1 MASAKS
7 LGYPRSMSIDSEKDL
22 ESLRKVGRIVARCL
36 QHMQAKMEPGMTTA
50 ELDAIGGSFLASQG
64 ARSAPK
70 LTYNFPGFTCISVN
84 EEAAHGVPSA
94 KKINAGDLVNI
105 DVSAELDG
113 YFADTGGS
121 AIVPPAK
128 KLHLQICAVAKQ
140 ALENAMLE
148 ARAGAKLNRI
158 GFAIES
164 EAEKNGFTVIEN
176 LGSHG
181 VGRAL
186 HEDPGFIP
194 GYYSK
199 KDKRVLRENQ
209 VITIEPFISSGAR
222 EVVETGD
229 GWTLATPPGVFT
241 AQYEHTI
248 VITKGLPLIMTLAN

>member
-1 MASAKS
+1 
-7 LGYPRSMSIDSEKDL
+7 MSIDSEKDL
-22 ESLRKVGRIVARCL
+22 EALRKIGRIVARCL
-36 QHMQAKMEPGMTTA
+36 EHMQSKLEPGMTTL
-50 ELDAIGGSFLASQG
+50 ELDNIGGEYLAAHG

-84 EEAAHGVPSA
+84 EEAAHGVPGP
-94 KKINAGDLVNI
+94 KVLTAGDLVNI

-121 AIVPPAK
+121 AIIPPES
-128 KLHLQICAVAKQ
+128 KLHQRICAAAKS
-140 ALENAMLE
+140 ALDAALLE

-158 GFAIES
+158 GRAIET
-164 EAEKNGFTVIEN
+164 EAHKNGFTVIEN

-186 HEDPGFIP
+186 HEEPGFIP
-194 GYYSK
+194 GFYDK
-199 KDKRVLRENQ
+199 KDKRVLKKNQ

-222 EVVETGD
+222 QVMESDD
-229 GWTLATPPGVFT
+229 GWTLLTNRGIFT

-248 VITKGLPLIMTLAN
+248 VITDGMPLIMTLTA